1 LGNWHKAMDM
11 DGLRQTHPFDRLTA
25 VRSGLPVAAADLLIS
40 SGALTAAELDALVLP
55 RKTLANRRK
64 IGTLNPEQSDRL
76 TRVVRIIG
84 IAEETFGNAEKAH
97 KWLRRP
103 ATALENHAPLR
114 LLDTDEGTRMVETLL
129 GRISHGIAA

>member
-1 LGNWHKAMDM
+1 M
-11 DGLRQTHPFDRLTA
+11 DGMHGNHPLERVVA
-25 VRSGLPVAAADLLIS
+25 VRSGLPIATIDNLLE
-40 SGALTAAELDALVLP
+40 SGALTAAELHALVLP

-64 IGTLNPEQSDRL
+64 TGTLNPEQSDRL
-76 TRVVRIIG
+76 TRVARIIA
-84 IAEETFGNAEKAH
+84 IAEDTFGTPEKAH

-103 ATALENHAPLR
+103 TAALEDHAPLR

>member
-1 LGNWHKAMDM
+1 M
-11 DGLRQTHPFDRLTA
+11 DGLHQNHPFDRLRA
-25 VRSGLPVAAADLLIS
+25 VRSGLPVAAADLLVS
-40 SGALTAAELDALVLP
+40 SGALTASELDALVLP

-76 TRVVRIIG
+76 TRVARIIS
-84 IAEETFGNAEKAH
+84 IAEETFGTPEKAH

-103 ATALENHAPLR
+103 TTALEDHAPLR

>member
-1 LGNWHKAMDM
+1 M
-11 DGLRQTHPFDRLTA
+11 DGMHANHPLERVSA
-25 VRSGLPVAAADLLIS
+25 VRSGLPIAKVDSLLE

-64 IGTLNPEQSDRL
+64 AGTLNPEQSDRL
-76 TRVVRIIG
+76 TRVARIIA
-84 IAEETFGNAEKAH
+84 IAEETFGTPEKAH

-103 ATALENHAPLR
+103 TTALDDHAPIR